1 MFEVAMDS
9 DNPKIDSTLHQLA
22 LEIQALHKRAE
33 ALGMFIS
40 DRELLTCNQCS
51 LLEDVTMESIL
62 LTYYLPKDIGLL
74 DSNGWPVKI
83 PLPAD
88 TGLRFEEIT
97 PTRFRCPSCGNL
109 IELDPD
115 PFDLDD

>member
-1 MFEVAMDS
+1 MDS

-22 LEIQALHKRAE
+22 LEIQALHQPAKN
-33 ALGMFIS
+33 LGMFIA
-40 DRELLTCNQCS
+40 DRELLTCTQCA

-62 LTYYLPKDIGLL
+62 LTYYRPKDIGLL
-74 DSNGWPVKI
+74 DSDGWPVKI

-97 PTRFRCPSCGNL
+97 PTQFRCPSCGNL

-115 PFDLDD
+115 PLDLDE